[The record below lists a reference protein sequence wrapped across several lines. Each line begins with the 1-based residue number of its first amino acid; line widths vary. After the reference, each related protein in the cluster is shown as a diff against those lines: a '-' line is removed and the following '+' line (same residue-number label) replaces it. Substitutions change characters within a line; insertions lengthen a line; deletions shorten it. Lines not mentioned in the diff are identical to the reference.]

1 MDRMLAR
8 AFCGRYS
15 WNACWLSFKE
25 QDSRWPVEY
34 ACFRNILHLWRIYTL
49 PGTESDKRRRLSAPG
64 MAGADR
70 CDSCFCRFMCLSFPK
85 KRAESEIKIIW
96 MQSIWDE
103 SQNKW
108 VERLPFIG
116 ASSFPLY
123 RRYQKSQV
131 FNLTKSWYNEC
142 KRANMLAW
150 LANGELDHDITK
162 LCLDEKYGD
171 SLWV

>member
-1 MDRMLAR
+1 MLAR
-8 AFCGRYS
+8 AFCGRYP

-85 KRAESEIKIIW
+85 KRAESEIKII
-96 MQSIWDE
+96 
-103 SQNKW
+103 
-108 VERLPFIG
+108 
-116 ASSFPLY
+116 
-123 RRYQKSQV
+123 
-131 FNLTKSWYNEC
+131 
-142 KRANMLAW
+142 
-150 LANGELDHDITK
+150 
-162 LCLDEKYGD
+162 
-171 SLWV
+171 